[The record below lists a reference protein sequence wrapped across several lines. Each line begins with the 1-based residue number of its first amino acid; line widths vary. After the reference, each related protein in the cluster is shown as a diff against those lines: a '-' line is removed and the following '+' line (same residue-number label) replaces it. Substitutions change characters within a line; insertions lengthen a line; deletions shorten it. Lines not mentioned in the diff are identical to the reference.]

1 MNSEQKRQA
10 GLLIHVY
17 SDLVDYDN
25 GHGTVVAYHDGWDD
39 ARIAKAVGVEVHS
52 IIVFRLV
59 HYGRLDHPTA
69 ASVPINS
76 KPTPPDGPSPTHGS
90 QRSGPSGKPLPPG
103 MGTAGAAPVPTAI
116 PSQHGGKLI
125 PVVRS
130 HAAIAAAKRAA
141 TVNSGDQLTDKSY
154 VLVGQRAEDSS
165 IKVIEHWPYLPTQ
178 TEVEAA
184 TKNLKYKYTR
194 FALVNPQRTWD
205 AP

>member
-1 MNSEQKRQA
+1 MDINSVVRDTVTACRFQCMCGSGPNAFPQFSYDQQTGYVSCDMCIVTGVLDPNAIMQQA
-10 GLLIHVY
+10 
-17 SDLVDYDN
+17 
-25 GHGTVVAYHDGWDD
+25 T
-39 ARIAKAVGVEVHS
+39 
-52 IIVFRLV
+52 
-59 HYGRLDHPTA
+59 
-69 ASVPINS
+69 VPINS
-76 KPTPPDGPSPTHGS
+76 KPTPPAGPSPTHNS
-90 QRSGPSGKPLPPG
+90 QRSGPAGKPLPPG
-103 MGTAGAAPVPTAI
+103 MGTAGAAPPPAAI
-116 PSQHGGKLI
+116 PSAHGGKLI

-130 HAAIAAAKRAA
+130 HAAIAAAKRAPM
-141 TVNSGDQLTDKSY
+141 VNSGDQLTDKSY